1 MSSQLD
7 LFEPAAGDGAPGGRP
22 DSDRGELVH
31 AEAASLAAR
40 IPSLV
45 RFGTSSW
52 SFPGWRGLVYPKSTP
67 ASALSR
73 DSLKHY
79 ARHPLLRTV
88 GIDRSYYAPI
98 PADDL
103 RHYAGLLPPGFL
115 ACAKAPASV
124 MSAADAAGERNPDFL
139 SSSRLIDEL
148 IEPFDRSFRS
158 FTGPFVLECPPVP
171 RAARVSAQEFEE
183 RLDCLL
189 AELPRD
195 FQYAVELRDRDL
207 LTDAYARV
215 LTRHGAA
222 HVYNYWSAMPMP
234 GAQMRLLAPESF
246 PFTVIRLLLRPGTRY
261 EDQREQFRPFDR
273 IQAEDP
279 AMRADVIGLVERT
292 LAVRRP
298 TFVLVNNK
306 AEGSSP
312 LTVMGLARLL
322 AGLTP

>member
-7 LFEPAAGDGAPGGRP
+7 LFEPAAGDGATGGPRE
-22 DSDRGELVH
+22 SDQGELVH
-31 AEAASLAAR
+31 AEAAALAAR
-40 IPSLV
+40 ISPLV

-52 SFPGWRGLVYPKSTP
+52 SFPGWRGLVYPKATP
-67 ASALSR
+67 AATLSR
-73 DSLKHY
+73 DGLKHY

-88 GIDRSYYAPI
+88 GIDRSYYAPV
-98 PADDL
+98 PEEDL
-103 RHYAGLLPPGFL
+103 RHYASLLPSGFL

-124 MSAADAAGERNPDFL
+124 MSAADASGERNPDFL

-148 IEPFDRSFRS
+148 IEPFDRSFRR
-158 FTGPFVLECPPVP
+158 FTGPFILECPPVP
-171 RAARVSAQEFEE
+171 RAARVTAQEFEE

-207 LTDAYARV
+207 LTEGYGRA

-234 GAQMRLLAPESF
+234 GAQMRILAPESF
-246 PFTVIRLLLRPGTRY
+246 PFTVVRLLLRPGTRY
-261 EDQREQFRPFDR
+261 EDQREQFQPFDR
-273 IQAEDP
+273 IQSEDP
-279 AMRADVIGLVERT
+279 AMRSDVIELVERT

-298 TFVLVNNK
+298 TWVLVNNK